1 MASDENNEP
10 WCHLVHEAPCVC
22 AGNSKQQT
30 ASLASSQ
37 VPAQL
42 VPQQHP
48 PTALC
53 LGEPHPP
60 ATFRHCQRLT
70 AASRSSPRQPTAGP
84 LSTVTGQCPLR
95 THPAASRP
103 RLKDPSYDPR
113 CIWGTGQPRAG
124 TSPPWGNGP
133 SSHLCT
139 VSMMGKNFQWKK
151 SHWKSGGRLP
161 SSEVTKYSWV

>member
-1 MASDENNEP
+1 M
-10 WCHLVHEAPCVC
+10 HEAPCVC

-48 PTALC
+48 PAALC

-84 LSTVTGQCPLR
+84 LSTVTGQRPLG

-113 CIWGTGQPRAG
+113 CIYVPLSEAQVSQGQ
-124 TSPPWGNGP
+124 GP
-133 SSHLCT
+133 AHHGEMVPLHVFALL
-139 VSMMGKNFQWKK
+139 VSWEKIFNEKNPTENLEEGYPALK
-151 SHWKSGGRLP
+151 
-161 SSEVTKYSWV
+161 